1 MEVMKLNKLLDSFNL
16 QADVVKNRLADLLV
30 IVITSRNLNE

>member
-30 IVITSRNLNE
+30 QDYAGVPV